1 MILKDGF
8 KTLVSFADFPTVKL
22 YEIEVTPPGVTLGGK
37 AIDQTTMR
45 NVKFKTA
52 APPQLKMLSEGKFQ
66 AAYDSEVY
74 VDALNQIGVNQLI
87 TYTFPDGSTYAFFG
101 WLDGFTPTALKEGA
115 RPVADVIIYPS
126 LQNTS
131 GVETDPVYTAG
142 S

>member
-8 KTLVSFADFPTVKL
+8 KTLVSFANSPTIKL

-52 APPQLKMLSEGKFQ
+52 APPALKMLSEGKFQ
-66 AAYDSEVY
+66 AAYDPEVY
-74 VDALNQIGVNQLI
+74 TDALDQIGVNQII
-87 TYTFPDGSTYAFFG
+87 TYTFPDGSTYAFYG
-101 WLDGFTPTALKEGA
+101 WLDGFTPTALKEGN
-115 RPVADVIIYPS
+115 RPVADVNIFPS
-126 LQNTS
+126 LLNAS
-131 GVETDPVYTAG
+131 GVETDPVFVAG